1 MKRLSLILVLT
12 AFMFSVQSFATNA
25 DLFEYDQ
32 NEVSAA
38 IADLNELEAL
48 VAQDEQ
54 ITYTDLIEL
63 QNPIALSLSTETGMM
78 AEGFSMPIL
87 PAFWWGCL
95 LGPVG
100 LVIVYLVE
108 QDPSQTRSAFW
119 GCFWST
125 LIYGSGSLF
134 YWFG

>member
-1 MKRLSLILVLT
+1 MKRFSLILVVT
-12 AFMFSVQSFATNA
+12 AMLFSLQSFASDA
-25 DLFEYDQ
+25 ALFSYDQ
-32 NEVSAA
+32 EQVSAS
-38 IADLNELEAL
+38 ISDLNELEAL
-48 VAQDEQ
+48 IAADGQ
-54 ITYTDLIEL
+54 ITYASLIEI
-63 QNPIALSLSTETGMM
+63 QNPIALSLSTDTGMM
-78 AEGFSMPIL
+78 AEGMSMPIL

-119 GCFWST
+119 GCFWSM
-125 LIYGSGSLF
+125 LIYGGGAAF

>member
-1 MKRLSLILVLT
+1 MKRFSLILVLT

-38 IADLNELEAL
+38 IADLSELEAL

-54 ITYTDLIEL
+54 ITYADLIEV

-78 AEGFSMPIL
+78 AEGISMPIL

-100 LVIVYLVE
+100 LIIVYLVE

-119 GCFWST
+119 GCFWSF
-125 LIYGSGSLF
+125 LIYGGGSLF
-134 YWFG
+134 YWFR

>member
-1 MKRLSLILVLT
+1 MKRFSLILVVT
-12 AFMFSVQSFATNA
+12 AMLFSLQSFASDA
-25 DLFEYDQ
+25 ALFSYDQ
-32 NEVSAA
+32 EQVSAS
-38 IADLNELEAL
+38 ISDLNELEAL
-48 VAQDEQ
+48 IAADEQ
-54 ITYTDLIEL
+54 ITYAGLIEI
-63 QNPIALSLSTETGMM
+63 QNPIALSLSTDTGMM
-78 AEGFSMPIL
+78 AEGMSMPIL

-119 GCFWST
+119 GCFWSM
-125 LIYGSGSLF
+125 LIYGGGAAF